1 MGLGLRQEP
10 RLKFEVTRA
19 VLVMTAKEMRAGDTE
34 DDVRNEEEADWPW
47 EEGGGA
53 FRGDRG

>member
-1 MGLGLRQEP
+1 
-10 RLKFEVTRA
+10 
-19 VLVMTAKEMRAGDTE
+19 MTAKEMRAGDTE